1 MFAVEVVLDDQ
12 LKGKAWLRVTH
23 NNNSWSSLPLN
34 SQEEVNST
42 IEALQAFIGFHPIE
56 AAQHSVQR
64 TGETCADCKL
74 QYTSSCPSLRGERC
88 QYFQPKG

>member
-1 MFAVEVVLDDQ
+1 MMFAVEVVLDDQ

-56 AAQHSVQR
+56 AAQHSVQSDGVCPR
-64 TGETCADCKL
+64 VDHHKAWRGSLAACPDCGETL
-74 QYTSSCPSLRGERC
+74 
-88 QYFQPKG
+88 